1 MAVTKATWG
10 EAVILSNYWLKELRE
25 APSAGAVVAFASAQL
40 ERMRAGGSL
49 PPCVTGHAVD
59 GPEDVR
65 EIASE
70 LAHRPFVYDATGY
83 DHRVDQQLLILFS
96 LATDR
101 LAQFEGRGVTRPVA
115 APVIRAP

>member
-25 APSAGAVVAFASAQL
+25 APSVGAVVTFASAQL
-40 ERMRAGGSL
+40 ERMRSGGRL
-49 PPCVTGHAVD
+49 PPCVAEHAVD
-59 GPEDVR
+59 GPGDVR

-70 LAHRPFVYDATGY
+70 LAHRPFVYDAPGY
-83 DHRVDQQLLILFS
+83 EHRVDQQLLILFS
-96 LATDR
+96 LAADR
-101 LAQFEGRGVTRPVA
+101 LAQLEGRGVARRAA